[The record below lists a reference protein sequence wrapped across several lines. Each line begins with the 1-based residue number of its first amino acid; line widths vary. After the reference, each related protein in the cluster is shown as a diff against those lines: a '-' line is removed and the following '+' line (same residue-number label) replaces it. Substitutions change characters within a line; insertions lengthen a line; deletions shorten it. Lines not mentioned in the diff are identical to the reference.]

1 MGEFWGGWMEAPPRE
16 CLLSVVNPSASFP
29 ALRPRGWTQSS
40 AGNTTYTDYR
50 QVSDSVS
57 LRPRLDEAWIWR
69 RLKLVQSCPWAHNA
83 GALGRYRY
91 PPPPPYRPQLP
102 AVPQTPSPP
111 PCHPSLPRREQLGH
125 CCNASADLVLTRD
138 NTPLGSRIVCDGQP
152 AKKLLVQEALLEI
165 LPQGSPFQGA
175 PYDSCAVVGNGG
187 ILHNSGCGPE
197 IDRAQFV
204 IRFNLPPMGFSEHVG
219 TKSSVITVNPS
230 ILVLR
235 YRGLSRWRRPFV
247 EAMGTYGAPLLL
259 IPAFSFIGF
268 TAVSSQALYTLED
281 FGSLARAVFMNPE
294 YLAGL
299 DGHWHRRGL
308 RAKRLS
314 SGFMLVNAA
323 LELCQHL
330 TLYGFWPFPTDP
342 EGRPLSHHYYDNQ
355 PSKPGVHAMPDEFT
369 RYLGMHLQGALRLH
383 LGRCQEGPAGGR
395 AQQGSEGGV

>member
-1 MGEFWGGWMEAPPRE
+1 MHFSLLNFILLLLLQFTRSPRSS
-16 CLLSVVNPSASFP
+16 CRISRSLSVLAIPPSFV
-29 ALRPRGWTQSS
+29 SS
-40 AGNTTYTDYR
+40 APHPRDGCISAPGEGYFIN
-50 QVSDSVS
+50 S
-57 LRPRLDEAWIWR
+57 LPGPTPEVAASQCWEGGPVWER
-69 RLKLVQSCPWAHNA
+69 
-83 GALGRYRY
+83 
-91 PPPPPYRPQLP
+91 PPP
-102 AVPQTPSPP
+102 
-111 PCHPSLPRREQLGH
+111 
-125 CCNASADLVLTRD
+125 
-138 NTPLGSRIVCDGQP
+138 
-152 AKKLLVQEALLEI
+152 
-165 LPQGSPFQGA
+165 PQGSPFQGA

-235 YRGLSRWRRPFV
+235 YRRGGGEFRGLSRWRRPFV

-383 LGRCQEGPAGGR
+383 LGRCQEGPFIKVKVFVGL
-395 AQQGSEGGV
+395 V

>member
-1 MGEFWGGWMEAPPRE
+1 MDGCFYGSGSSGGLDGSPPRE
-16 CLLSVVNPSASFP
+16 CLLSVVNPTASFP
-29 ALRPRGWTQSS
+29 ALRPRGWTQRETEAPA
-40 AGNTTYTDYR
+40 AGGDTTYTDYR
-50 QVSDSVS
+50 QVSDSLS
-57 LRPRLDEAWIWR
+57 LCPRLHEAWIWR
-69 RLKLVQSCPWAHNA
+69 RLKLMQSCPWAYNA
-83 GALGRYRY
+83 RALGRYRY
-91 PPPPPYRPQLP
+91 PPPPLYSPQRP

-111 PCHPSLPRREQLGH
+111 PHVTPSLPRREQLGH

-204 IRFNLPPMGFSEHVG
+204 IRFNLPPMGFAEDVG

-235 YRGLSRWRRPFV
+235 RWRRPFA

-259 IPAFSFIGF
+259 IPAFSFISF
-268 TAVSSQALYTLED
+268 AAVSSQALYTLED
-281 FGSLARAVFMNPE
+281 FGSPARAVFMNPE

-342 EGRPLSHHYYDNQ
+342 EGRPLPYHYYDKQ
-355 PSKPGVHAMPDEFT
+355 TPKPGVHAMPDEFT

-383 LGRCQEGPAGGR
+383 LGRCQEA
-395 AQQGSEGGV
+395 SDL

>member
-1 MGEFWGGWMEAPPRE
+1 LCIGNTSQLRIIRAPPQRW
-16 CLLSVVNPSASFP
+16 LHLSTGPH
-29 ALRPRGWTQSS
+29 PRG
-40 AGNTTYTDYR
+40 GCI
-50 QVSDSVS
+50 SV
-57 LRPRLDEAWIWR
+57 
-69 RLKLVQSCPWAHNA
+69 
-83 GALGRYRY
+83 LGGG
-91 PPPPPYRPQLP
+91 
-102 AVPQTPSPP
+102 
-111 PCHPSLPRREQLGH
+111 PCVG
-125 CCNASADLVLTRD
+125 
-138 NTPLGSRIVCDGQP
+138 
-152 AKKLLVQEALLEI
+152 EALCM
-165 LPQGSPFQGA
+165 GSPFQGA

-235 YRGLSRWRRPFV
+235 YRRGGGEPRLEWGGGI
-247 EAMGTYGAPLLL
+247 GTCGVGKGGVRIETP
-259 IPAFSFIGF
+259 GGGRK
-268 TAVSSQALYTLED
+268 ALD
-281 FGSLARAVFMNPE
+281 

-383 LGRCQEGPAGGR
+383 LGLLADGYL
-395 AQQGSEGGV
+395 

>member
-1 MGEFWGGWMEAPPRE
+1 MLQRQSWALVLAVGITLSFS
-16 CLLSVVNPSASFP
+16 LSVLWRLQSRVPPPVETASFAGP
-29 ALRPRGWTQSS
+29 TAASEPGIGWPTACTPKPSPEATGMDAEQCRELGQELSQ
-40 AGNTTYTDYR
+40 R
-50 QVSDSVS
+50 VLPV
-57 LRPRLDEAWIWR
+57 RLHEAWIWR
-69 RLKLVQSCPWAHNA
+69 RLKLMQSCPWAYNA
-83 GALGRYRY
+83 RALGRY
-91 PPPPPYRPQLP
+91 
-102 AVPQTPSPP
+102 
-111 PCHPSLPRREQLGH
+111 REQLGH
-125 CCNASADLVLTRD
+125 CCNASANLVLTQD

-204 IRFNLPPMGFSEHVG
+204 IRFNLPPMGFAEDVG

-235 YRGLSRWRRPFV
+235 FGALSRWRRPFA

-268 TAVSSQALYTLED
+268 TAVSSQVLYTLED
-281 FGSLARAVFMNPE
+281 FGSPARAVFMNPE

-299 DGHWHRRGL
+299 DRHWHRRGL

-314 SGFMLVNAA
+314 SGFMLVNTA

-342 EGRPLSHHYYDNQ
+342 EGRPLPYHYYDKQ
-355 PSKPGVHAMPDEFT
+355 TPKPGVHAMPDEFT

-383 LGRCQEGPAGGR
+383 LGRCQEGLAGGR
-395 AQQGSEGGV
+395 AQQGSDGGV

>member
-1 MGEFWGGWMEAPPRE
+1 MRRRQSWVLALAVGIALSFS
-16 CLLSVVNPSASFP
+16 LSVLWRLQSCVPPPVETASFAGP
-29 ALRPRGWTQSS
+29 TAASEPGIGWPT
-40 AGNTTYTDYR
+40 ACT
-50 QVSDSVS
+50 
-57 LRPRLDEAWIWR
+57 P
-69 RLKLVQSCPWAHNA
+69 K
-83 GALGRYRY
+83 
-91 PPPPPYRPQLP
+91 
-102 AVPQTPSPP
+102 PSPEATGMDTEQ
-111 PCHPSLPRREQLGH
+111 CRELGQELSQRVLP
-125 CCNASADLVLTRD
+125 
-138 NTPLGSRIVCDGQP
+138 
-152 AKKLLVQEALLEI
+152 
-165 LPQGSPFQGA
+165 GSPFQGA

-204 IRFNLPPMGFSEHVG
+204 IRFGA
-219 TKSSVITVNPS
+219 
-230 ILVLR
+230 LR
-235 YRGLSRWRRPFV
+235 RWRRSFA

-281 FGSLARAVFMNPE
+281 FGSPARAVFMNPE

-355 PSKPGVHAMPDEFT
+355 PSKPGVHAMPNEFT

-383 LGRCQEGPAGGR
+383 LGRCQEGPAGGC
-395 AQQGSEGGV
+395 AQQGSEGGSEMSPPAPQFHLTPSPGTKGGK